1 MAKNYSRFCLKGS
14 RVLHD
19 SISSHNLLDRILK
32 NEHVLTLRVGSQA
45 SLDMNLPNISLP
57 PQHIPAHAWVHP
69 PRSHTSVILWWWRG
83 WWGGVLSSQWEGR
96 RGRGA
101 CFDWCFSLRQGA
113 QPHCC
118 LDDQAATRGI
128 KRRRWK
134 TGSDMDVMTVDSCGG
149 GMSAS
154 VSECRRNVWWDRNR
168 ALLHATSLLS
178 Y

>member
-1 MAKNYSRFCLKGS
+1 MAENYSKFRLTGS

-19 SISSHNLLDRILK
+19 SISSLNFLDRGLK

-57 PQHIPAHAWVHP
+57 PAY
-69 PRSHTSVILWWWRG
+69 SHTCVG
-83 WWGGVLSSQWEGR
+83 APSQVPHIRYPLMMVRLIGR
-96 RGRGA
+96 RALLAVGREEGRGA
-101 CFDWCFSLRQGA
+101 CFDWCFSLRQGV

-128 KRRRWK
+128 KRQRWK
-134 TGSDMDVMTVDSCGG
+134 TGSDMDVMAVDSCGG

-154 VSECRRNVWWDRNR
+154 VSECRITVW
-168 ALLHATSLLS
+168 
-178 Y
+178 